1 MYVPTLAPTRISWI
15 QKLPADL
22 STYRAVPGPTAALS
36 LTVMFDPIP
45 DDPITRGPRR
55 ETAVRR
61 LLPCLAERID
71 LGLLSDHAIGP
82 LGGVV
87 PELLLGHGLGPGRLL
102 EGRPEGGGGPGHVL
116 EGGGEK
122 EKEGGRGVRTSRGL
136 LVGRGRREGKKK
148 KRTRR
153 GRRSQSRRGSP
164 LPRGIA

>member
-1 MYVPTLAPTRISWI
+1 MV
-15 QKLPADL
+15 
-22 STYRAVPGPTAALS
+22 
-36 LTVMFDPIP
+36 FDPIP

-71 LGLLSDHAIGP
+71 LGLLADHAIGP

-116 EGGGEK
+116 GGGGEK
-122 EKEGGRGVRTSRGL
+122 EKEGGRGVRTSRGF

-148 KRTRR
+148 NGQGEGEGASR
-153 GRRSQSRRGSP
+153 GGDLPSPRNSMKSR
-164 LPRGIA
+164 

>member
-1 MYVPTLAPTRISWI
+1 MV
-15 QKLPADL
+15 
-22 STYRAVPGPTAALS
+22 
-36 LTVMFDPIP
+36 FDPIP

-71 LGLLSDHAIGP
+71 LGLLADHAIGP

-116 EGGGEK
+116 GGGGEK
-122 EKEGGRGVRTSRGL
+122 EKEGGRGKETHLATKRLTNM
-136 LVGRGRREGKKK
+136 REKMLDKILG
-148 KRTRR
+148 TRLR
-153 GRRSQSRRGSP
+153 
-164 LPRGIA
+164 AFAKT

>member
-1 MYVPTLAPTRISWI
+1 MV
-15 QKLPADL
+15 
-22 STYRAVPGPTAALS
+22 
-36 LTVMFDPIP
+36 FDPIP

-71 LGLLSDHAIGP
+71 LGLLADHAIGP

-116 EGGGEK
+116 DVGHAREAPEGGG
-122 EKEGGRGVRTSRGL
+122 GRHRSSDVIM
-136 LVGRGRREGKKK
+136 
-148 KRTRR
+148 TRQR
-153 GRRSQSRRGSP
+153 
-164 LPRGIA
+164 